1 MRTAPGDR
9 GCVSRPNLL
18 ISLKMLTTATKSRII
33 KGLQTDKTD
42 TGSPEVQ
49 IGIFTEQIKVL
60 TAHLQENKKDNHS
73 RRGLLAMVSK
83 RRRLLDYLR
92 RKDEARYQA
101 VIKKLAIRR

>member
-1 MRTAPGDR
+1 MAAVRLK
-9 GCVSRPNLL
+9 GCISGPYLL
-18 ISLKMLTTATKSRII
+18 ESLKMLTTETKSKII
-33 KGLQTDKTD
+33 KGLQTDKND

-60 TAHLQENKKDNHS
+60 TAHLKENKKDNHS
-73 RRGLLAMVSK
+73 RRGLIAMVSK

-101 VIKKLAIRR
+101 IIKKLAIRR

>member
-1 MRTAPGDR
+1 MVKILLYR
-9 GCVSRPNLL
+9 GCISGPYLL
-18 ISLKMLTTATKSRII
+18 ESLEMLTTETKSKII
-33 KGLQTDKTD
+33 KGLQTDKND

-60 TAHLQENKKDNHS
+60 TEHLKENKKDNHS
-73 RRGLLAMVSK
+73 RRGLIAMVSK

-101 VIKKLAIRR
+101 IIKKLAIRR